1 MMSVV
6 HHNEV
11 ATAAQSYDPMNFCGG
26 IVVDSGYSFTH
37 VVPYFDDYKLNYGI
51 KR

>member
-6 HHNEV
+6 QHKNAAIAKNE
-11 ATAAQSYDPMNFCGG
+11 YDPLNYCGG
-26 IVVDSGYSFTH
+26 IVVDTGYSFTH
-37 VVPYFDDYKLNYGI
+37 VVPYFDDFKLNYAT